1 MTEINRIINIAQS
14 LHKKRFVDEKNVI
27 ELIDN
32 NQDLDIQE
40 LIQTAESSD
49 EENSLLKFS
58 MNQNN
63 IFILE
68 MLKLEKHFM
77 NVMINQKF

>member
-14 LHKKRFVDEKNVI
+14 LNKKRFVDEKNVI

-63 IFILE
+63 ILF
-68 MLKLEKHFM
+68 
-77 NVMINQKF
+77 QKC

>member
-1 MTEINRIINIAQS
+1 MPS
-14 LHKKRFVDEKNVI
+14 LLDRKRFVDEKNVI

-63 IFILE
+63 ILF
-68 MLKLEKHFM
+68 
-77 NVMINQKF
+77 